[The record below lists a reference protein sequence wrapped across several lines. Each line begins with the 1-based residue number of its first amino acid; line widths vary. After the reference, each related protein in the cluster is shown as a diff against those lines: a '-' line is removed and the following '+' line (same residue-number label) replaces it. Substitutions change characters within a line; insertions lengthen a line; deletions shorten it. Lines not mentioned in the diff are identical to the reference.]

1 MLGTPTVPP
10 ARGADGHTAGY
21 GARRARTQGSTLGRG
36 AAEEESVPMFTAVP
50 SAKAH
55 ELHRSQRAL
64 VAASLLACPPVS
76 GKSKRA

>member
-1 MLGTPTVPP
+1 MTYT
-10 ARGADGHTAGY
+10 
-21 GARRARTQGSTLGRG
+21 
-36 AAEEESVPMFTAVP
+36 VP
-50 SAKAH
+50 SAEAR

>member
-1 MLGTPTVPP
+1 
-10 ARGADGHTAGY
+10 
-21 GARRARTQGSTLGRG
+21 
-36 AAEEESVPMFTAVP
+36 MFTAVP
-50 SAKAH
+50 SAKAR

>member
-1 MLGTPTVPP
+1 MTAYPP
-10 ARGADGHTAGY
+10 AGGADGHTRGY
-21 GARRARTQGSTLGRG
+21 GIRRAQTRASPLGAG
-36 AAEEESVPMFTAVP
+36 PAEEEAVSMFTAVP
-50 SAKAH
+50 SAKAR